1 MQNEPSRKQNGG
13 TESRLA
19 RLEATAE
26 HLLTDVRELRADFRM
41 VIGLQI
47 ATLGMI
53 VTVALGTAALIVK
66 VFGGS

>member
-1 MQNEPSRKQNGG
+1 MQNEPSRKQNGDI
-13 TESRLA
+13 ESLMA
-19 RLEATAE
+19 
-26 HLLTDVRELRADFRM
+26 DVRVLRADFRM

-53 VTVALGTAALIVK
+53 VTVGLGTVALIVK

>member
-1 MQNEPSRKQNGG
+1 MQSEPSRKQNGDP
-13 TESRLA
+13 ENRVA

-26 HLLTDVRELRADFRM
+26 HLVNDVRELRADFRM

-53 VTVALGTAALIVK
+53 VTVGLWEQLH
-66 VFGGS
+66 